1 MPTFFGPEL
10 KTIAREIFRA
20 AGATE
25 REAAIV
31 GDALTEANLAGHDSH
46 GVLRIPEYVRWME
59 EKLVNTGAKMDV
71 ILQTDSFALIDGN
84 WGFGQVM
91 GQQAMQLAIAK
102 AGDVGVATVSGRNC
116 CHLGRVGDYRPWPL
130 IAEWPR

>member
-10 KTIAREIFRA
+10 KKVARDIFRA
-20 AGATE
+20 AGATDHD
-25 REAAIV
+25 ASIV

-59 EKLVNTGAKMDV
+59 EKLVNTAARMDV
-71 ILQTDSFALIDGN
+71 VLETDSFALINGN

-91 GQQAMQLAIAK
+91 GRQAMELAVAK
-102 AGDVGVATVSGRNC
+102 AGRVGVATVSGRNC
-116 CHLGRVGDYRPWPL
+116 
-130 IAEWPR
+130 